1 MVNTY
6 RENRQQ
12 QKILYTMIKTK
23 KCKVKNEQTC
33 GLLKIQTN
41 PLEVSPLTL
50 KENCK
55 CWMWMKWGLTL
66 FNREKNMLTTI
77 KNKGVIEFFKKQLS
91 QVYANLI
98 ERKGCYG

>member
-33 GLLKIQTN
+33 GLLKVQTN

-55 CWMWMKWGLTL
+55 C
-66 FNREKNMLTTI
+66 
-77 KNKGVIEFFKKQLS
+77 
-91 QVYANLI
+91 
-98 ERKGCYG
+98 